1 MPIKVEILGDYVFD
15 TLENFSQTKENNKIS
30 WLLLTELEKVY
41 KEKDELRAS
50 NTELKLCINDLNVS
64 MSELKETFISLQ
76 LQG

>member
-1 MPIKVEILGDYVFD
+1 MPIKVEILGDYVYD

-50 NTELKLCINDLNVS
+50 NTELKLCINDLKVS